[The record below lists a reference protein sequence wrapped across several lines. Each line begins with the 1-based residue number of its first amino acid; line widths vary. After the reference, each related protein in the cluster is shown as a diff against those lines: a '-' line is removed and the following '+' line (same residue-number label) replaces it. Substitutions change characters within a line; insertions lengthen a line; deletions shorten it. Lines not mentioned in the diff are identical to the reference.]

1 MFGFRFVFVT
11 LSAGI
16 GLKFLFFL
24 VQLQICLVLINWI
37 KSLVWF
43 SLVCFILQSSLLFHL
58 HAVYKF
64 NLRLQ
69 TPGVNYAVTRE
80 GVVSKNKNISA

>member
-16 GLKFLFFL
+16 GFLFFL

-37 KSLVWF
+37 KSLVWL
-43 SLVCFILQSSLLFHL
+43 SLVCFISQSSLLFHL

-69 TPGVNYAVTRE
+69 TPGVNYAVT
-80 GVVSKNKNISA
+80 